1 MNDFAFVY
9 RGWDTSASPE
19 DMQKTVDLWRAWFKD
34 LEASGHLKDPG
45 LPLDKSGSVIKGT
58 RKLVSD
64 GPFAEAK
71 DVVGGFTLITAQDLQ
86 QATDLARG
94 CPILESGGSI
104 EVRPVLPLE
113 M

>member
-9 RGWDTSASPE
+9 RGRDTAASPE
-19 DMQKTVDLWRAWFKD
+19 EMQKTVDLWRAWFKE
-34 LEASGHLKDPG
+34 LEEAGHMKDPG
-45 LPLDKSGSVIKGT
+45 LPLDESGSVIKGA

-71 DVVGGFTLITAQDLQ
+71 DVVGGFTVIVAEDLA
-86 QATDLARG
+86 QATELAKG
-94 CPILESGGSI
+94 CPILGSGGSI
-104 EVRPVLPLE
+104 EVRPVLLFE